1 MRTLRLRIERRWKK
15 SEYTVGILYVGGTRF
30 CETLEDTVRDRKIP
44 GVTAIPAGLYELDM
58 STVSPKF
65 RDRSWARLY
74 GGIVPRLVSVPGYQ
88 GILIHP
94 GNTAADTEGC
104 ILVGRNR
111 EVGKVLDSQATYR
124 RLMDECL
131 MPAKYAGR
139 KITIE
144 IQ

>member
-1 MRTLRLRIERRWKK
+1 MNLKIERRWRKPG
-15 SEYTVGILYVGGTRF
+15 YTVGILYVDGRRI
-30 CETLEDTVRDRKIP
+30 CETLEDTVRDYKIP
-44 GVTAIPAGLYELDM
+44 GQTAIPAGHYVIDM
-58 STVSPKF
+58 STISPRF
-65 RDRSWARLY
+65 RQRSWAKLY
-74 GGIVPRLVSVPGYQ
+74 GGIVPRLMSVPGFE

-124 RLMDECL
+124 RLMDEYL
-131 MPAKYAGR
+131 MPAKYAGQ

-144 IQ
+144 II